1 MLLWCHLIAP
11 LVLVVSIPKPPADGR
26 PPAGGGK
33 GADYSIPG
41 NTINR
46 VMNGFNALG
55 IVAFC

>member
-1 MLLWCHLIAP
+1 MPLWCHLVSQ
-11 LVLVVSIPKPPADGR
+11 LVLAVSNPKPPAGGC

>member
-1 MLLWCHLIAP
+1 MQQLLGRRAAPEGAIIAHGHLSA
-11 LVLVVSIPKPPADGR
+11 

-41 NTINR
+41 NRPNR